1 MQYLEH
7 SSMNLRSLRTF
18 VATAESGGLGRAS
31 ERLHLSQPAASRQ
44 IDALEAEFGVPLFQ
58 RVGRRL
64 QLTSEGEDLLRQS
77 RRLLADAD
85 LLAERARALKGG
97 QAGTLRVAATPQH
110 ISSVLAPFLPRY
122 RDRHPGIDVQLIEGS
137 ATQQRIR
144 LDRGEVHVAIMPVS
158 DSRFAHRLLGPVH
171 LLAVLPKKH
180 RLGRRAVIEIIELAE
195 EPLLLMQ
202 REYAGRQW
210 FDAACQAVHVVPRVL
225 MECTTAYSLIELAA
239 VGYGIAV
246 VASTALIRNP
256 ELRAVALVNRG
267 VSIGQWSRVC
277 WDPQRLMPPYGERY
291 IDELVSYCRRSFP
304 GREFVRR
311 APALARPKLPPPQ
324 RSGSHGNIAA
334 SPRAPTS
341 R

>member
-1 MQYLEH
+1 
-7 SSMNLRSLRTF
+7 MNLRHLRAF
-18 VATAESGGLGRAS
+18 ATIVDAGGFARAAA
-31 ERLHLSQPAASRQ
+31 RLNVSQPALSRQ
-44 IDALEAEFGVPLFQ
+44 IHGLEAELGVPLFD
-58 RVGRRL
+58 RIGRRV

-144 LDRGEVHVAIMPVS
+144 LDRGEVHVAIMPAS
-158 DSRFAHRLLGPVH
+158 DSRFAQRLLGPVH
-171 LLAVLPKKH
+171 LLAVLPKKR
-180 RLGRRAVIEIIELAE
+180 RLGRRGVIEITELAE

-210 FDAACQAVHVVPRVL
+210 FDAACQAAHMAPRVL
-225 MECTTAYSLIELAA
+225 MECTTASSLIELAA
-239 VGYGIAV
+239 VGYGVAV
-246 VASTALIRNP
+246 VASTSLIRNP

-267 VSIGQWSRVC
+267 VSIGQWSRAC
-277 WDPQRLMPPYGERY
+277 WDPQRLMPQYGERF
-291 IDELVSYCRRSFP
+291 IDELVAYCRHSFP

-311 APALARPKLPPPQ
+311 APALARPKAT
-324 RSGSHGNIAA
+324 AA
-334 SPRAPTS
+334 L
-341 R
+341 